1 MKKKGKFV
9 EPVLS
14 SSKKVPTS
22 KVSNLSMTYNQ
33 ARLEGVYRTPS
44 RVAASYQP
52 KAMLSTPLNNRRY
65 DKKVVSVNR
74 NSGTNYKKNVNLST
88 FNASASNKKPG
99 SYMLIQKKYTLS
111 EDKQSE
117 DAKTDEG
124 AQKQSPD

>member
-1 MKKKGKFV
+1 MKKKSKFV

-22 KVSNLSMTYNQ
+22 KASNLSMTYNQ

-74 NSGTNYKKNVNLST
+74 NSGSNYKKNVNLST

>member
-1 MKKKGKFV
+1 MKKKSKFV

-22 KVSNLSMTYNQ
+22 KASNLSMTYNQ

-74 NSGTNYKKNVNLST
+74 NSGSNYKKNVNLST

-124 AQKQSPD
+124 TQKQSPD